1 MEWEEVW
8 IANVEKKEGYGRVGK
23 KNQHFCFRHGEIKLH
38 PGYLED
44 GYLKF

>member
-23 KNQHFCFRHGEIKLH
+23 KKSTFLF
-38 PGYLED
+38 
-44 GYLKF
+44 